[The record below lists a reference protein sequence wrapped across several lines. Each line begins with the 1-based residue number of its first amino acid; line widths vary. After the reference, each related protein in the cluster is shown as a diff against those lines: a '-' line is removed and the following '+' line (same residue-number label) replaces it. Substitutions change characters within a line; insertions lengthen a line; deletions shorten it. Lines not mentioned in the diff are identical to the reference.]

1 MHVHSLA
8 TPPPSP
14 PRFSRAL
21 FLIHNREMSIIP
33 LHGDEFKMKLV
44 SSNNAVYLQKE
55 LSCYISLTFS
65 KYVYSLIKLS
75 KSTAVLI
82 EFPLAAI
89 LLLRLQL

>member
-8 TPPPSP
+8 APPPSP

-21 FLIHNREMSIIP
+21 FLFHNKMSIIP

>member
-1 MHVHSLA
+1 
-8 TPPPSP
+8 
-14 PRFSRAL
+14 
-21 FLIHNREMSIIP
+21 MSIIP

-82 EFPLAAI
+82 ELVVAI

>member
-1 MHVHSLA
+1 
-8 TPPPSP
+8 
-14 PRFSRAL
+14 
-21 FLIHNREMSIIP
+21 MSIIP

-44 SSNNAVYLQKE
+44 SSNNAVNLLKE

-82 EFPLAAI
+82 ELVVAI